1 MKLVISLI
9 VILLLSSISYS
20 QSEISES
27 HALQIAQN
35 VFNQDVPQDYRN
47 EYVFTHI
54 QKNRI
59 IPEYYEVWWVRRVNN
74 ISVIGDRFYVNI
86 NSQNGDVVNKELK
99 YSGLINNFIAQVSN
113 DQAKWLVERYYSSVK
128 EPPQLKIIDRK
139 LIWYTQ
145 LTNGAEIGIYADTGE
160 SKILSVPLGVSVQQ
174 ISTTFNPIQYFVETQ
189 MPWIVAVLA
198 VVGIGGFIYYKKAL
212 FIPKK

>member
-113 DQAKWLVERYYSSVK
+113 DQA
-128 EPPQLKIIDRK
+128 
-139 LIWYTQ
+139 
-145 LTNGAEIGIYADTGE
+145 
-160 SKILSVPLGVSVQQ
+160 
-174 ISTTFNPIQYFVETQ
+174 
-189 MPWIVAVLA
+189 
-198 VVGIGGFIYYKKAL
+198 
-212 FIPKK
+212 